1 LAVSSGLERP
11 PIPARPARRW
21 LRPALTFLGWSL
33 LFGLAYAQ
41 SPLYS
46 SNQNQYFLHGAARA
60 VQGYLSQDWLANTV
74 DSVPVFS
81 LLIELT
87 YRYLDPF
94 VFYLYYFVLFGIY
107 LLALFDIA
115 SHLFE
120 IRRTA
125 TTRLVFLALMVV
137 LHSAALRLVSS
148 RLLGAEWEYLFDG
161 GVAGQRLLGPVF
173 QPSCFG
179 VLLLLSLDLFLRRNP
194 YWAVAA
200 AAAAATLH
208 PTYLLGAAV
217 LTLAYLFVT
226 WREMRNL
233 KNALALG
240 MVALLLVLPITV
252 YVVLALGPTS
262 AQVSREAQQVL
273 VEYRIPHHAIPSQWM
288 DTTVLVKLVL
298 VGAALVLARRS
309 RLFPILLLTFLGA
322 LALTALQILT
332 GSLTLALLFPWR
344 LSVILVPLATAL
356 LTAWLATRSPSWLA
370 RRGTGRLRWL
380 ETLSLATVLVLGFA
394 GIVRF
399 KLESDRNRA
408 DAARPMMA
416 FVQATLA
423 PGDVYLIPPKLQE
436 FRLLTGA
443 PIVVDFKSIP
453 YRDVEVLEWYERARH
468 ADWFYRDRPEYV
480 DCGLLEEM
488 RQNYGVTHVVLGP
501 YLLELVCPSLHEIY
515 RDANYAV
522 CTLVAP

>member
-1 LAVSSGLERP
+1 MGVIAWGL
-11 PIPARPARRW
+11 I
-21 LRPALTFLGWSL
+21 
-33 LFGLAYAQ
+33 FGLAYAQ

-60 VQGYLSQDWLANTV
+60 GLGYLSQDWLANTV

-81 LLIELT
+81 LLAELT
-87 YRYLDPF
+87 YRYLNPF

-120 IRRTA
+120 IRRPA
-125 TTRLVFLALMVV
+125 TTRLVFLGLMVV
-137 LHSAALRLVSS
+137 LHSAALRFVSS

-179 VLLLLSLDLFLRRNP
+179 VLLLLSLALFLRRHP

-217 LTLAYLFVT
+217 LTLAYLLVT
-226 WREMRNL
+226 WRETRNP

-240 MVALLLVLPITV
+240 MVALLLVLPITL
-252 YVVLALGPTS
+252 YVVLSLGPTS
-262 AQVSREAQQVL
+262 AQVSHEAQQVL
-273 VEYRIPHHAIPSQWM
+273 VDYRIPHHAIVSQWL
-288 DTTVLVKLVL
+288 DATVLVKL
-298 VGAALVLARRS
+298 ALVILGIILARGS
-309 RLFPILLLTFLGA
+309 RLLPILLVTFLAA
-322 LALTALQILT
+322 LTLTALQILT

-356 LTAWLATRSPSWLA
+356 LAAWLATRTLDWLA
-370 RRGTGRLRWL
+370 RRGTGQLRWL
-380 ETLSLATVLVLGFA
+380 ETLSLATALVLGLA
-394 GIVRF
+394 GVVRF

-416 FVQATLA
+416 FVQATMA
-423 PGDVYLIPPKLQE
+423 PGDVYLIPPRLQE

-443 PIVVDFKSIP
+443 PIVADFKSIP

-480 DCGLLEEM
+480 DCSLLEEM
-488 RQNYGVTHVVLGP
+488 RQNYGVTHVVLDS
-501 YLLELVCPSLHEIY
+501 YLLELSCPPLHEIY

-522 CTLVAP
+522 FTLGAP

>member
-1 LAVSSGLERP
+1 LERP
-11 PIPARPARRW
+11 PIPARPAWRW
-21 LRPALTFLGWSL
+21 LRPALTFLAWSL

-60 VQGYLSQDWLANTV
+60 GLGYLSQDWLANTV

-81 LLIELT
+81 LLAELT

-107 LLALFDIA
+107 LLALLDIV

-120 IRRTA
+120 IRRP
-125 TTRLVFLALMVV
+125 TTRLLFLALMVV
-137 LHSAALRLVSS
+137 LHSAALRFVSS

-179 VLLLLSLDLFLRRNP
+179 VLLLLSLALFLRRRP
-194 YWAVAA
+194 YWAAAA

-226 WREMRNL
+226 WGETRNL

-240 MVALLLVLPITV
+240 MVALLLVLPILL
-252 YVVLALGPTS
+252 YVVLSLGPTS

-273 VEYRIPHHAIPSQWM
+273 VDYRIPHHAIVSQWL
-288 DTTVLVKLVL
+288 DATVLVKL
-298 VGAALVLARRS
+298 ALVILGIILARRS
-309 RLFPILLLTFLGA
+309 RLFPVLLVTFLAA

-356 LTAWLATRSPSWLA
+356 LAAWLATRSPSW
-370 RRGTGRLRWL
+370 LRWL
-380 ETLSLATVLVLGFA
+380 ETLSLATVLALGLA

-416 FVQATLA
+416 FIQAAMA
-423 PGDVYLIPPKLQE
+423 PGDVYLIPPRLQE

-443 PIVVDFKSIP
+443 PIVADFKSIP

-468 ADWFYRDRPEYV
+468 ADWFYRDRPEYA

-488 RQNYGVTHVVLGP
+488 RQDYGVTHVVLDP
-501 YLLELVCPSLHEIY
+501 YLLELSCPSLHEIY
-515 RDANYAV
+515 RDPGYAV
-522 CTLVAP
+522 FTLNAP

>member
-1 LAVSSGLERP
+1 MAVSSGLERP
-11 PIPARPARRW
+11 PIPARPAWRW

-60 VQGYLSQDWLANTV
+60 GLGYLSQDWLANTV

-81 LLIELT
+81 LLAELT

-107 LLALFDIA
+107 LLALLDIV

-120 IRRTA
+120 IRRP
-125 TTRLVFLALMVV
+125 TTRLLFLALMVV
-137 LHSAALRLVSS
+137 LHSAALRFVSS

-179 VLLLLSLDLFLRRNP
+179 VLLLLSLALFLRRRP
-194 YWAVAA
+194 YWAAAA

-226 WREMRNL
+226 WRETRNL

-240 MVALLLVLPITV
+240 MVALLLVLPITF
-252 YVVLALGPTS
+252 YVVLSLGPTS

-273 VEYRIPHHAIPSQWM
+273 VDYRIPHHAIVSQWL
-288 DTTVLVKLVL
+288 DATVLVKL
-298 VGAALVLARRS
+298 ALVILGIILARRS
-309 RLFPILLLTFLGA
+309 RLFPVLLVTFLAA

-356 LTAWLATRSPSWLA
+356 LAAWLATRSPSW
-370 RRGTGRLRWL
+370 LRWL

-416 FVQATLA
+416 FIQAAMA
-423 PGDVYLIPPKLQE
+423 PGDVYLIPPRLQE

-488 RQNYGVTHVVLGP
+488 RQNYGATHVVLDS
-501 YLLELVCPSLHEIY
+501 YLLGLSCPPLHEIY

-522 CTLVAP
+522 FTLGAP